1 MRTPR
6 LIALDMDGT
15 LLNADGTVPDEFWPL
30 LDRAKDLGVA
40 VAPASGR
47 QLASLRTMFD
57 GGPSSPR
64 SYIAENGT
72 VVFHEG
78 AIIDSSVLPRDAV
91 LRALAARPEF
101 AADNDMV
108 LCTPELTYMLRGVG
122 QRTRAEL
129 EKYYYSVEEVDDLLE
144 VANTKDIIKVAVFC
158 EAGSEEHIYPAL
170 KRAVGDQNVA
180 VSGQHWIDVMA
191 AGAHKGRA
199 LEHMAEK
206 LGIAIEDTVAI
217 GDYLNDY
224 ELLQAAGTAIA
235 MGNAH
240 PEILAI
246 ADVVAPPNS
255 EQGCITM
262 LKELLGA

>member
-1 MRTPR
+1 
-6 LIALDMDGT
+6 MDGT
-15 LLNADGTVPDEFWPL
+15 LLNADGSVPEDFWPL
-30 LDRAKDLGVA
+30 LDRARELGVA

-78 AIIDSSVLPRDAV
+78 TIIDRSVIPKDAV
-91 LRALAARPEF
+91 LRALAAQPEF
-101 AADNDMV
+101 SAEHDLV
-108 LCTPELTYMLRGVG
+108 LCTPEVTYMLRGTG
-122 QRTRAEL
+122 GSTRDEL
-129 EKYYYSVEEVDDLLE
+129 DKYYYTVEEVDDL
-144 VANTKDIIKVAVFC
+144 VKIANTKDIIKVAIFC
-158 EAGSEEHIYPAL
+158 AAGTEEHIYPAL
-170 KRAVGDQNVA
+170 KAAIPDHNVA

-191 AGAHKGRA
+191 DGAHKGRA

-246 ADVVAPPNS
+246 ADIVAPPNA

-262 LKELLGA
+262 LKQLLGAD